1 MDRLCA
7 LEWRRAV
14 QILIQAC
21 RSENSL
27 IYRIRKN
34 QYTDS
39 TEKKHFTVAE
49 GRLVRLSL
57 LFEQQVQ
64 LNVELNLLRRKLENI

>member
-1 MDRLCA
+1 MCFGMAEGCSDT
-7 LEWRRAV
+7 
-14 QILIQAC
+14 
-21 RSENSL
+21 
-27 IYRIRKN
+27 
-34 QYTDS
+34 YTDS